1 MKKRKQKTEGFPL
14 RELVSVISVPNTNYK
29 EPTNTILKLCK
40 WADIK
45 VKA

>member
-1 MKKRKQKTEGFPL
+1 MKKGKQKTEGFPL
-14 RELVSVISVPNTNYK
+14 RELVSVISVPNTNHK
-29 EPTNTILKLCK
+29 EPVNTILRSCK